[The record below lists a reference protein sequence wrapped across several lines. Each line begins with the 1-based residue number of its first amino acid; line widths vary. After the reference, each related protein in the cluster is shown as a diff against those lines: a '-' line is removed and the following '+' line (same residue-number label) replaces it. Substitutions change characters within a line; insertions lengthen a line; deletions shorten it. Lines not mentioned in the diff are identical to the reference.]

1 MSDELVRAVN
11 LLCEYAKSH
20 LPDGYEITIS
30 FRRDECSQNLH
41 YEGEDIEVYSFG
53 KSLFSDACEQ
63 AQDHSR
69 HAFKMEF
76 RESWE

>member
-20 LPDGYEITIS
+20 LPDGYEIAIS
-30 FRRDECSQNLH
+30 FRNKECSQSLH
-41 YEGEDIEVYSFG
+41 YEGEEIEVYSFG

-69 HAFKMEF
+69 HAWKMEF
-76 RESWE
+76 RESGE